1 TPTSSV
7 LAGSAG
13 NTVVFTYTAATGGLT
28 NGAVTV
34 AVPTGWTA
42 PSTTGANAGFTTA
55 SGGTGTNTVSVAAQT
70 ITVSGVSLAAGAT
83 LTITYGSKASAGP
96 GATANSTL
104 GAQSWQA
111 QERST
116 SGGTLTNLGASPS
129 ITLTN
134 APNGSGTLTTPTAS
148 VVAGS
153 AGNTVVFTYTAAT
166 GGMTNG
172 AVTVAVPTGW
182 TAPSTATNNAGYT
195 TASTGTVSVAT
206 QTITVSGVTL

>member
-1 TPTSSV
+1 TPTTSV

-13 NTVVFTYTAATGGLT
+13 NTVVFTDTAATGGLT

-34 AVPTGWTA
+34 AVPTGWSA

-55 SGGTGTNTVSVAAQT
+55 SGGTGTDTVSVAAQT
-70 ITVSGVSLAAGAT
+70 ITVSGVSLAAAAT
-83 LTITYGSKASAGP
+83 LTITSGSKPSAGP
-96 GATANSTL
+96 RATASSPL

-111 QERST
+111 QEEST
-116 SGGTLTNLGASPS
+116 SGGTLTNLAASPS
-129 ITLTN
+129 ITVTN

-172 AVTVAVPTGW
+172 AVTVAVPTG
-182 TAPSTATNNAGYT
+182 PSARAATGGNAGIT
-195 TASTGTVSVAT
+195 PASTSPVA
-206 QTITVSGVTL
+206 V